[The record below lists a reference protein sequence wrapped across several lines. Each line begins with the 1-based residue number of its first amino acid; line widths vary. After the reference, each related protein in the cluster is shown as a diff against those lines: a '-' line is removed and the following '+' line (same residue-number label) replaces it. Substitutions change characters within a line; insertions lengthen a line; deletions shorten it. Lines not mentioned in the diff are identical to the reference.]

1 MSSILQQQAGEINK
15 IFLQPITQNEKLSTR
30 LYEEDNRSRNDGEY
44 QRDYTR
50 ILYASSF
57 RRLQG
62 KMQLFAVQSD
72 QFIRNRL
79 THSLEVAQIARSI
92 AKEIGYNQNEI
103 YVVEAAALAHD
114 IGNPPFGH
122 AGERFLNKLA
132 KEAGG
137 FEGNAQTF
145 RILTTV
151 EQKRAD
157 FQGLNLTY
165 RTLLGVLKYYN
176 KYNSNLS
183 DKSYSKQKFI
193 YDKDYEL
200 VQKIITDTKIELRT
214 IDVQIVDLADEIAYA
229 AHDLEDGLRLG
240 SFTLDDIYHDFYKD
254 IKDEKSIQC
263 LEAIINESKER
274 AGFKNQNISSSEFSK
289 LYRKEVTSRII
300 YTLIND
306 IGIVDL
312 SDEEKERRGTTR
324 DKEIGFVTYSQLA
337 SGLKRTTYECITNTD
352 EVYAYEQQGEKML
365 KTLYD
370 FYLSNP
376 RYLPPEYRAKN
387 IIEQYKTQYIAEN
400 KDEGL
405 EKILQQR
412 LVLDYISGMMDEY
425 VKTTYNRLTDDKLK
439 ENIGE

>member
-1 MSSILQQQAGEINK
+1 M
-15 IFLQPITQNEKLSTR
+15 EK
-30 LYEEDNRSRNDGEY
+30 
-44 QRDYTR
+44 
-50 ILYASSF
+50 F
-57 RRLQG
+57 
-62 KMQLFAVQSD
+62 
-72 QFIRNRL
+72 
-79 THSLEVAQIARSI
+79 LEV
-92 AKEIGYNQNEI
+92 K
-103 YVVEAAALAHD
+103 
-114 IGNPPFGH
+114 
-122 AGERFLNKLA
+122 
-132 KEAGG
+132 
-137 FEGNAQTF
+137 
-145 RILTTV
+145 
-151 EQKRAD
+151 
-157 FQGLNLTY
+157 
-165 RTLLGVLKYYN
+165 
-176 KYNSNLS
+176 
-183 DKSYSKQKFI
+183 
-193 YDKDYEL
+193 
-200 VQKIITDTKIELRT
+200 
-214 IDVQIVDLADEIAYA
+214 
-229 AHDLEDGLRLG
+229 
-240 SFTLDDIYHDFYKD
+240 
-254 IKDEKSIQC
+254 
-263 LEAIINESKER
+263 NESKER